1 MSPGAPALRSAEP
14 GDAAAVEALVQA
26 AYQVYVDELGLR
38 PAPMKADQAAEIASK
53 DVWVATADGAVVG
66 VVVVRAESD
75 HVFVDNVAVDPAAQ
89 GDGVGRAL
97 LERAEQ
103 RAAELGVGEIRLLTN
118 VRMTANRAM
127 YAHLGWEE
135 AEVREEHGYERVYLR
150 KSVTAAPG

>member
-1 MSPGAPALRSAEP
+1 LNTGAPALRSAEP

-53 DVWVATADGAVVG
+53 EVWVAEVDGEIVG
-66 VVVVRAESD
+66 VVVARPEAD

-89 GDGVGRAL
+89 GEGVGRAL

-118 VRMTANRAM
+118 VRMTANRAL
-127 YAHLGWEE
+127 YAHLGWDE

-150 KSVTAAPG
+150 KPVAAAPG